1 MTRPFLFTRT
11 APDPTEA
18 AQDPRRSFA
27 PDAPHLVLVHLGK
40 DLPEHMLD
48 CAEQALDID
57 SRLVL
62 WVLASTRHH
71 KHLTTALRQRARLV
85 ATESLEVGPEHRRF
99 SKETKLDG
107 RRRGGF
113 WRFATERFFVI
124 EEWMRA
130 FDIPSCFHCEN
141 DVLLYTP
148 LSELMPLTQRLYP
161 GLAITLDN
169 DARCIPGFLY
179 IGSRAA
185 ASSLVAFL
193 AARRTREEND
203 MVALAALY
211 QESTP
216 AQVDSLPIVPPGFAG
231 DWTTPSGLR
240 SRRPSTFLN
249 HAEVRLRRG
258 RTGAIPGG
266 HRSPQ
271 LQEGKH
277 GRIHQRELRLRSVR
291 LRVPVAGGARC
302 RPGALSG
309 LQGRMVSNQQP
320 ARAFQGTAPF
330 AVEALSHPPPLHCLS
345 HVGGRNEPGVVGL

>member
-141 DVLLYTP
+141 DILLYTP

-185 ASSLVAFL
+185 ASNLVAFL

-249 HAEVRLRRG
+249 HAEEYGSVFDAAALGQYLAGIDPRNSRKESTVGFINESCVFDPSGFEYQWREVPGVGRVPYLGYRGEWYRINNLHVHSKALR
-258 RTGAIPGG
+258 P
-266 HRSPQ
+266 
-271 LQEGKH
+271 
-277 GRIHQRELRLRSVR
+277 LRSK
-291 LRVPVAGGARC
+291 P
-302 RPGALSG
+302 
-309 LQGRMVSNQQP
+309 
-320 ARAFQGTAPF
+320 
-330 AVEALSHPPPLHCLS
+330 
-345 HVGGRNEPGVVGL
+345 

>member
-1 MTRPFLFTRT
+1 MTWPRLFARRPSSEAVP
-11 APDPTEA
+11 APDSRKA
-18 AQDPRRSFA
+18 FA

-48 CAEQALDID
+48 CAEQALDVD
-57 SRLVL
+57 PRLVL
-62 WVLASTRHH
+62 WILASTRHH
-71 KHLTTALRQRARLV
+71 EHLTTALRQRARLV
-85 ATESLEVGPEHRRF
+85 ATESLEAGAEHRRF
-99 SKETKLDG
+99 SRETKLDG

-130 FDIPSCFHCEN
+130 YGIPSCFHCEN

-169 DARCIPGFLY
+169 DSRCIPGFMY
-179 IGSRAA
+179 IGSLEA
-185 ASSLVAFL
+185 ASHLVAFL
-193 AARRTREEND
+193 ATRRTREEND

-249 HAEVRLRRG
+249 HAEEYSSVFDAAALGQYLAGIDPRNSKKESTVGFKNESCVFDPSGFDYQWREVPGVGRVPYLGYKGEWYRINNLHVHSKALR
-258 RTGAIPGG
+258 P
-266 HRSPQ
+266 
-271 LQEGKH
+271 
-277 GRIHQRELRLRSVR
+277 LRS
-291 LRVPVAGGARC
+291 
-302 RPGALSG
+302 RP
-309 LQGRMVSNQQP
+309 
-320 ARAFQGTAPF
+320 
-330 AVEALSHPPPLHCLS
+330 
-345 HVGGRNEPGVVGL
+345 